1 MNLDDKQTKS
11 AVTAL
16 VKHVKSK
23 NANDLIED
31 ESVIWLI
38 VGTKKIPDTR
48 KAMPKRL
55 NLKYSVL
62 QSDAE
67 VCLFTKDPQKEF
79 KELLASK
86 GVKRVN
92 KVIGISKL
100 RDKYKPFEAKRKLC
114 AAYGMFLADDRVIP
128 LLPKLLGKEFFLK
141 KKQPIPVDMK
151 KSNLKAEIEKALS
164 STYMHLNG
172 GSCSAIKVGTTALSE
187 QHIFENI
194 MAVVPQVADNI
205 PKKWKNIQ
213 SINIKTS
220 DSISLPIYNSL
231 PEEVQSISIK
241 HNGAKQRV
249 EEDEEASDSDEE

>member
-1 MNLDDKQTKS
+1 
-11 AVTAL
+11 
-16 VKHVKSK
+16 
-23 NANDLIED
+23 
-31 ESVIWLI
+31 
-38 VGTKKIPDTR
+38 
-48 KAMPKRL
+48 
-55 NLKYSVL
+55 
-62 QSDAE
+62 
-67 VCLFTKDPQKEF
+67 
-79 KELLASK
+79 
-86 GVKRVN
+86 
-92 KVIGISKL
+92 
-100 RDKYKPFEAKRKLC
+100 
-114 AAYGMFLADDRVIP
+114 
-128 LLPKLLGKEFFLK
+128 
-141 KKQPIPVDMK
+141 MK

-241 HNGAKQRV
+241 HNGAKQRI
-249 EEDEEASDSDEE
+249 EEDEEASDSDEEWSYT